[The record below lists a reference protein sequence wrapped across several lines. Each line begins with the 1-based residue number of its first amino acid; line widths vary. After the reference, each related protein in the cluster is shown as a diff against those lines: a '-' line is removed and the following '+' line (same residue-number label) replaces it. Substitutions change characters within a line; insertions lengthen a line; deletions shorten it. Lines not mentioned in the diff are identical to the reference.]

1 MQYQTT
7 GGSERRASRRKSL
20 NLAAKLVY
28 QSSATL
34 PCRIADFCADG
45 LFIRYALAVGETL
58 DARNFQ
64 VQDVVRLTFVDEA
77 SGETQHLSVSAVRII
92 DGAFGGLFVDTE
104 PRVIQSL
111 LSRYSAET
119 RSGTQQ
125 QSGTSDQQASSQLV
139 HKQLER
145 ILLAHVEAA
154 VQHFDTALA
163 PELDRQMSQAASDN
177 LRGQFIDAATVLRQR
192 GSQLRKTFIHHVI
205 QGVRQQPVETA
216 SQPAAGELALVNKDE
231 FEDWLTL
238 KVMVTRA
245 ETQYRRALL
254 ELKMRLDAS
263 GVFRTGNETAT
274 GAGSGYN
281 PLGPALICFSFHDAL
296 SELKLP
302 IAVDRAVLKVF
313 ETTVV
318 KALEPLYDQL
328 NELLIRQGVLP
339 KLDLRKY
346 LAKEDK
352 SVEEELASKR
362 AMEAAKADHDKAEAQ
377 TSAASRKPARP
388 GAAAVPRP
396 TQLKMRSGRLQ
407 SLLPS
412 TAHGPLD
419 KSKMAAAMARS
430 DETGATLQMHLQD
443 AEASFGV
450 IQELLGVLNRGKQV
464 RADEQTIQ
472 RRRSSDRLQPEA
484 PAEAA
489 QEAEALPP
497 FRDAE
502 VFRKLASQQIA
513 PDATLEVIPTLRERL
528 KVDLGDGAPEKSL
541 TPEQDNAL
549 DVVDRFFMSLLKNNK
564 IEPRAKRQLRSLEVP
579 ILRQYMRQPDFF
591 VQKDNPARQV
601 INRIAQLGVKGNR
614 APAHQIHQIDQL
626 VVRIQNEHEADQGV
640 FADTLKDLDDLLAKQ
655 RNLYRRNVE
664 RVMAAAEGQ
673 EKVTS
678 SKQRVS
684 EEIERRLAG
693 RRVPKAV
700 ISLLNNGWK
709 DLLSLVYIRHDDQS
723 EEWARY
729 LGVIDS
735 LLEFGDKGANASLDM
750 PVLVKTIQ
758 EGLNTISSQHM
769 PATSI
774 RAELK
779 AFLTGGSEQ
788 AQFVTVPESSEPAP
802 GSSAADEV
810 PNRSLQR
817 WMQRIQKLKIGD
829 WIRLSRDGE
838 ASEQVRI
845 AWIGHN
851 SSRYVF
857 VNQMGSKVIDLDPLT
872 LAAYLQQGICAI
884 ETEGEQPA
892 VNESLANMVKDLYEQ
907 LSHVV
912 ATDELTGLI
921 QRKEFERQAQIFCQS
936 LQKSFNPGLI
946 LISTRQFYQVNEQ
959 VGIAGGDKALK
970 DIVRI
975 CRTLLPE
982 QSLLARYSGDEFIV
996 AVAQDAAEQANRLL
1010 TALQSYRL
1018 SWEGDMLALRFV
1030 VSCLPLQP
1038 GMLDLSD
1045 HLRESEDLV
1054 RKAKSSGGQV
1064 PVQLSPRY
1072 ATATETGPRLKGEP
1086 VDLSKLNI
1094 QLRCQKIIP
1103 LQANTQLPGIVEVL
1117 ISVISPKGAV
1127 IPAAEFVQAAEQ
1139 SDSIRE
1145 IDRWVVGNML
1155 TWMAENGGLIEEMGS
1170 VLINLSG
1177 HSLNDE
1183 SLLEF
1188 IFEQLTAFECPLEKI
1203 CFEITEAS
1211 AISRLN
1217 DVADFIT
1224 ELKEYGCRFCLG
1236 HFGVG
1241 ASAYEALKILPVDFI
1256 KIDGTFI
1263 RDLPKDLYDQMMLK
1277 SMVDM
1282 AHYHGSEVI
1291 APYVED
1297 KTTLDLLRDR
1307 HVDYAQGFFIE
1318 RPKALPK
1325 FR

>member
-1 MQYQTT
+1 M
-7 GGSERRASRRKSL
+7 
-20 NLAAKLVY
+20 
-28 QSSATL
+28 
-34 PCRIADFCADG
+34 
-45 LFIRYALAVGETL
+45 FIRYALAVGEAL
-58 DARNFQ
+58 EAKQFQ
-64 VQDVVRLTFVDEA
+64 VQDVVRLTFLDEA
-77 SGETQHLSVSAVRII
+77 SGETQNLSVSAVRII

-104 PRVIQSL
+104 PRVIQAL
-111 LSRYSAET
+111 LSRYSAESK
-119 RSGTQQ
+119 SGAQQ
-125 QSGTSDQQASSQLV
+125 QAEDGDRQASSQLV
-139 HKQLER
+139 LKQLER

-154 VQHFDTALA
+154 ADQFSAALS

-192 GSQLRKTFIHHVI
+192 GTQLQKNFIRHVV
-205 QGVRQQPVETA
+205 QGVRQQPSESA
-216 SQPAAGELALVNKDE
+216 SQPAGNELALVNKDE

-238 KVMVTRA
+238 KVMVTKA

-263 GVFRTGNETAT
+263 AVFRTGNEAAGTA
-274 GAGSGYN
+274 GYN

-296 SELKLP
+296 HELKLP

-313 ETTVV
+313 EATVV
-318 KALEPLYDQL
+318 KGLEPLYDQL

-346 LAKEDK
+346 LAREDK

-362 AMEAAKADHDKAEAQ
+362 AMEAAKADHDKAEAAQ
-377 TSAASRKPARP
+377 AS
-388 GAAAVPRP
+388 GAAARKALKTASTSTPRA
-396 TQLKMRSGRLQ
+396 TQLKVRTGRLQ
-407 SLLPS
+407 SSLPS

-450 IQELLGVLNRGKQV
+450 IQELLGVLNRGKLV
-464 RADEQTIQ
+464 RAGEQTIQ
-472 RRRSSDRLQPEA
+472 RRRSSDRLQPDE
-484 PAEAA
+484 PAETVPEA
-489 QEAEALPP
+489 QSRPP

-502 VFRKLASQQIA
+502 VFRKLSAQQIA
-513 PDATLEVIPTLRERL
+513 PDATHEVIPTLRERL

-591 VQKDNPARQV
+591 VQKENPARQV

-626 VVRIQNEHEADQGV
+626 VVRIQNEHETDQSV
-640 FADTLKDLDDLLAKQ
+640 FAETLKDLDELLAKQ

-678 SKQRVS
+678 SKQRVM
-684 EEIERRLAG
+684 EEIESRLAG

-723 EEWARY
+723 EEWGRY

-735 LLEFGDKGANASLDM
+735 LLEFGEKGDDAAIDM
-750 PVLVKTIQ
+750 PALVKTIQ
-758 EGLNTISSQHM
+758 DGLNTISSQHM

-779 AFLTGGSEQ
+779 AFLTGGGER
-788 AQFVTVPESSEPAP
+788 AQFVSVPESTEAVA
-802 GSSAADEV
+802 GSKAAEEV

-817 WMQRIQKLKIGD
+817 WMQRIQKLRIGD
-829 WIRLSRDGE
+829 WIRLTREGE
-838 ASEQVRI
+838 ITEQVRI

-857 VNQMGSKVIDLDPLT
+857 VNQMGSKVIDLDPVT

-884 ETEGEQPA
+884 EAEGEQPA

-921 QRKEFERQAQIFCQS
+921 QRKEFERQAQVFCQS

-946 LISTRQFYQVNEQ
+946 LISTRQFYQINEQ

-975 CRTLLPE
+975 CRNLLPE

-996 AVAQDAAEQANRLL
+996 AVAQDAGEQANRLL

-1018 SWEGDMLALRFV
+1018 SWEGDMLPLRFV

-1038 GMLDLSD
+1038 GLLDLSD

-1054 RKAKSSGGQV
+1054 RKAKSSAAQL

-1072 ATATETGPRLKGEP
+1072 ATATETGPRLKGSP

-1103 LQANTQLPGIVEVL
+1103 LQAGTQLPGIVEVL
-1117 ISVISPKGAV
+1117 ISVLSPKGVV

-1241 ASAYEALKILPVDFI
+1241 ASAYEALKVLPVDFI

-1291 APYVED
+1291 APFVED